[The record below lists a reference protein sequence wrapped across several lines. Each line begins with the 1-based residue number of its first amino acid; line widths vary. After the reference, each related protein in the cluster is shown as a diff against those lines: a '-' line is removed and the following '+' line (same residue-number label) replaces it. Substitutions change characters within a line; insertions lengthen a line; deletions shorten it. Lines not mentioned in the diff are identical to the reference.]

1 MVTKPRLY
9 SGMQPSADSLQ
20 VGNYIGALLQWS
32 ELQDAYD
39 AFFSVVDLH
48 ALTQPNDPAELRE
61 KTRRTAAQYIAAGIE
76 PSRSTLYVQSH
87 VPAHTELQWVLSTIT
102 GFGEAGRMTQFKDKS
117 ARYGADQ
124 TNVGLFTYPV
134 LMAADI
140 LLYQTDIVPVGDDQ
154 KQHVELTR
162 DLAERFN
169 ARYGTAFTVPIPV
182 IQKETARIYDLQNPT
197 AKMSKS
203 AESDAGVLW
212 LLDDPAVSAKKVMR
226 AVTDSD
232 GTVRYDRDN
241 KPGVSNLLTIY
252 AALTGRQIPAIEDEY
267 AGRGYGDFKKGLA
280 EVVVAEFGPV
290 RERALA
296 LLADPAELDRVLASN
311 ADRAAEVAEK
321 TLADVYDKVGLL
333 RRR

>member
-1 MVTKPRLY
+1 MTQQRLY

-20 VGNYIGALLQWS
+20 IGNYIGALLQWR
-32 ELQDAYD
+32 ELQDQYD

-48 ALTQPNDPAELRE
+48 ALTQPGDPEERRE

-87 VPAHTELQWVLSTIT
+87 VPAHAELQWVLSTLT

-117 ARYGADQ
+117 ARYGADA

-140 LLYQTDIVPVGDDQ
+140 LLYQTDVVPVGDDQ
-154 KQHVELTR
+154 KQHIELTR

-169 ARYGTAFTVPIPV
+169 QRFGETFTMPKPM
-182 IQKETARIYDLQNPT
+182 IQRETARIYDLQNPT
-197 AKMSKS
+197 SKMSKS

-212 LLDDPAVSAKKVMR
+212 MLDDPKVSAKKIMR
-226 AVTDSD
+226 AVTDSE
-232 GTVRYDRDN
+232 GAVRFDREA
-241 KPGVSNLLTIY
+241 KPGVSNLLVIY
-252 AALTGRQIPAIEDEY
+252 SALTGREISSIEDEY

-280 EVVVAEFGPV
+280 EVVVAEFEPV
-290 RERALA
+290 RERALE
-296 LLADPAELDRVLASN
+296 LLADPAELDRVLAHN
-311 ADRAAEVAEK
+311 AERAASVAEE
-321 TLADVYDKVGLL
+321 TLANVYDRIGLL
-333 RRR
+333 RRG

>member
-1 MVTKPRLY
+1 MTQQRLY

-20 VGNYIGALLQWS
+20 IGNYIGALLQWRD
-32 ELQDAYD
+32 LQDEYD

-48 ALTQPNDPAELRE
+48 ALTQPGDPAERRE

-87 VPAHTELQWVLSTIT
+87 VPAHAELQWVLSTFT

-117 ARYGADQ
+117 ARYGTDA

-140 LLYQTDIVPVGDDQ
+140 LLYQTDVVPVGDDQ
-154 KQHVELTR
+154 KQHIELTR

-169 ARYGTAFTVPIPV
+169 QRFGETFTVPKPV
-182 IQKETARIYDLQNPT
+182 IQRETARIYDLQNPT
-197 AKMSKS
+197 SKMSKS

-212 LLDDPAVSAKKVMR
+212 LLDEPKVSAKKIMR
-226 AVTDSD
+226 AVTDSE
-232 GTVRYDRDN
+232 GAVRFDRDA
-241 KPGVSNLLTIY
+241 KPGVSNLLVIY
-252 AALTGRQIPAIEDEY
+252 SALTGRDIAAIEDEY

-280 EVVVAEFGPV
+280 EVVVNEFEPV
-290 RERALA
+290 RERALE
-296 LLADPAELDRVLASN
+296 LLADPAELDRVLAVN
-311 ADRAAEVAEK
+311 AEKAASVAEK
-321 TLADVYDKVGLL
+321 TLADVYDRIGLL
-333 RRR
+333 RRG

>member
-1 MVTKPRLY
+1 MTQQRLY

-20 VGNYIGALLQWS
+20 IGNYIGALLQWR
-32 ELQDAYD
+32 ELQDEYD

-48 ALTQPNDPAELRE
+48 ALTQPGDPAERRE

-87 VPAHTELQWVLSTIT
+87 VPAHAELQWVLSTLT

-117 ARYGADQ
+117 ARYGADA

-140 LLYQTDIVPVGDDQ
+140 LLYQTDVVPVGDDQ
-154 KQHVELTR
+154 KQHIELTR

-169 ARYGTAFTVPIPV
+169 QRFGETFAMPKPM
-182 IQKETARIYDLQNPT
+182 IQRETARIYDLQNPT
-197 AKMSKS
+197 SKMSKS

-212 LLDDPAVSAKKVMR
+212 MLDDPKVSAKKIMR
-226 AVTDSD
+226 AVTDSE
-232 GTVRYDRDN
+232 GAVRFDRDA
-241 KPGVSNLLTIY
+241 KPGVSNLLVIY
-252 AALTGRQIPAIEDEY
+252 SALTGREIGAIEDEY

-280 EVVVAEFGPV
+280 EVVVAEFEPV
-290 RERALA
+290 RARALE
-296 LLADPAELDRVLASN
+296 LLDDPAELDRVLAHN
-311 ADRAAEVAEK
+311 AERAASVAEK
-321 TLADVYDKVGLL
+321 TLADVYDRIGLL
-333 RRR
+333 RRG

>member
-1 MVTKPRLY
+1 MTQQRLY

-20 VGNYIGALLQWS
+20 IGNYIGALLQWRD
-32 ELQDAYD
+32 LQDEYD

-48 ALTQPNDPAELRE
+48 ALTQPGDPAERRE

-87 VPAHTELQWVLSTIT
+87 VPAHAELQWVLSTLT

-117 ARYGADQ
+117 ARYGTDA

-140 LLYQTDIVPVGDDQ
+140 LLYQTDVVPVGDDQ
-154 KQHVELTR
+154 KQHIELTR

-169 ARYGTAFTVPIPV
+169 QRFGETFTVPKPV
-182 IQKETARIYDLQNPT
+182 IQRETARIYDLQNPT
-197 AKMSKS
+197 SKMSKS

-212 LLDDPAVSAKKVMR
+212 LLDEPKVSAKKIMR
-226 AVTDSD
+226 AVTDSE
-232 GTVRYDRDN
+232 GAVRFDRDA
-241 KPGVSNLLTIY
+241 KPGVSNLLVIY
-252 AALTGRQIPAIEDEY
+252 SALTGRDIAAIEDEY

-280 EVVVAEFGPV
+280 EVVVNEFEPV
-290 RERALA
+290 RERALE
-296 LLADPAELDRVLASN
+296 LLADPAELDRVLAVN
-311 ADRAAEVAEK
+311 AEKAASVAEK
-321 TLADVYDKVGLL
+321 TLADVYDRIGLL
-333 RRR
+333 RRG

>member
-1 MVTKPRLY
+1 MTTERLY

-20 VGNYIGALLQWS
+20 IGNYIGALLQWRD
-32 ELQDAYD
+32 LQDEYD

-48 ALTQPNDPAELRE
+48 ALTQPGDPAERRE

-87 VPAHTELQWVLSTIT
+87 VPAHAELQWVLSTLT

-117 ARYGADQ
+117 ARYGTDA

-140 LLYQTDIVPVGDDQ
+140 LLYQTDVVPVGDDQ
-154 KQHVELTR
+154 KQHIELTR

-169 ARYGTAFTVPIPV
+169 QRYGQTFTVPKPV
-182 IQKETARIYDLQNPT
+182 IQRETARIYDLQNPT
-197 AKMSKS
+197 SKMSKS

-212 LLDDPAVSAKKVMR
+212 LLDDPKVSAKKIMR
-226 AVTDSD
+226 AVTDSE
-232 GTVRYDRDN
+232 GAVRFDRDE
-241 KPGVSNLLTIY
+241 KPGVSNLLVIY
-252 AALTGRQIPAIEDEY
+252 SALTGREITAIEDEY

-280 EVVVAEFGPV
+280 EVVVNEFEPV
-290 RERALA
+290 RARALE
-296 LLADPAELDRVLASN
+296 LLDDPAELDRVLAVN
-311 ADRAAEVAEK
+311 AGRAASVAEK
-321 TLADVYDKVGLL
+321 TLSDVYDRIGLL
-333 RRR
+333 RRG